1 MVVAEGL
8 LGGDAGRARRE
19 GGAAKRRAAPSCAS
33 GRCCGQ
39 RTRTLSPRRAGGAG
53 GDLATSGPVA
63 PHPQPE
69 VQARIPAVLA
79 RAVGRPGPWEGT
91 GLGAAVCR
99 GGGAGHSWATSGP
112 SAEGPNGTEGSL
124 SSRAGGGDLRFFSR
138 RGAWRISGHQAPH
151 IRPGLEEISLGL
163 GEEFG
168 TGAFS
173 LEPRVPLLDIKNG
186 CPGPSAQVHPGAA
199 PTARPAPSQ
208 GEEARLEEGK
218 CTARK

>member
-1 MVVAEGL
+1 MGQKA
-8 LGGDAGRARRE
+8 AFHPAR
-19 GGAAKRRAAPSCAS
+19 GGA
-33 GRCCGQ
+33 
-39 RTRTLSPRRAGGAG
+39 
-53 GDLATSGPVA
+53 TSV
-63 PHPQPE
+63 
-69 VQARIPAVLA
+69 
-79 RAVGRPGPWEGT
+79 
-91 GLGAAVCR
+91 
-99 GGGAGHSWATSGP
+99 
-112 SAEGPNGTEGSL
+112 
-124 SSRAGGGDLRFFSR
+124 SSRDGAPGGF
-138 RGAWRISGHQAPH
+138 RGIKPPH
-151 IRPGLEEISLGL
+151 ISPGLEEISLGL